1 MAVLL
6 AQFKDTRIRNYADC
20 IGHTKKISNNSD
32 NTVQVL
38 CNLRPLSCT
47 ETCDKY
53 HGVISSA
60 EAEALLPHVQEQ
72 KKKNIFTDCV

>member
-1 MAVLL
+1 MQAVSGIL
-6 AQFKDTRIRNYADC
+6 
-20 IGHTKKISNNSD
+20 KKIINNSD
-32 NTVQVL
+32 NTDQVL
-38 CNLRPLSCT
+38 CNLMPLSCA

-60 EAEALLPHVQEQ
+60 EAEALLLHVQEQ